1 MLKRAFVAFVVLNAG
16 IIGLAMLT
24 LWFSTFIIASP
35 VMNAIALVVII
46 IFVLIS
52 EVISFA
58 STLMD
63 PLNDWTKAGKK

>member
-1 MLKRAFVAFVVLNAG
+1 MLKRAFVVFVVLNAG

-24 LWFSTFIIASP
+24 LWFSTFILGSP

-63 PLNDWTKAGKK
+63 PLNDWIKAGRR